1 MVFRELYPE
10 LEAVSHALLSLCEPL
25 IKQKGERL
33 GLTPAQV
40 SMLLMAPAFQPAAL
54 SARLLNIGAP
64 TASTLHLHK
73 QLQTLKE
80 KEMLTELGEG
90 DYRLTE
96 FGQTTIQEIKHNWTV
111 SLAGIQPLSTTD
123 MMDLGSR
130 LKDMADACTR
140 APDPPGTWCI
150 RLLRKLDPGSH
161 APMMV
166 RISQF
171 INELRAYRE
180 DSHMAAWRGYK
191 VNGHAWDILTYLWA
205 EEFASILVINQAL
218 GNMGHTLDETQSAAE
233 SLVRKGWVNQ
243 NDGGLWISE
252 TGTEVWN
259 IVKNATDDFY
269 MVPFRNLP
277 AAEIA
282 RTLELLTAFRKGIPI
297 Y

>member
-1 MVFRELYPE
+1 MVFSDLYPE
-10 LEAVSHALLSLCEPL
+10 LEAASHTLLSLCEPL
-25 IKQKGERL
+25 IKQKGGRL

-282 RTLELLTAFRKGIPI
+282 RTLELLTAFRKGIPV